1 MESVIER
8 IKKGNFSHFH
18 GGIHPPEQKFLTSTK
33 PIASAQIPEQ
43 LIIPLRQHI
52 GQAGKL
58 IISVGDKVLKGQALT
73 TIDTPMSLPVHAPTS
88 GTITDIKL
96 MPIPHPSGLSEAC
109 VILTPDGDDTWQP
122 RKICPDYKLLSK
134 ENILDKIANAGIA
147 GMGGAGFPT
156 KVKVSTLSKIEYLI
170 INAAECEPYITADD
184 LLIQEHSPT
193 ILDGIKIIDH
203 LLSPTNILIG
213 IEDNKPKA
221 IDALMKATADIDHL
235 QVCVIP
241 TKYPSGGE
249 KQLIQI
255 LTGQEVPSGV
265 LPSSLGI
272 IMQNIGTCFA
282 IADAV
287 INDTP
292 LIKRVVTISGQALEK
307 PQNIWALIGTPV
319 GFLTKHC
326 GYQNNEKQHLIMG
339 GPMMGFSLPTDQ
351 IPVIKSTNCI
361 LAPSE
366 IEIASPFSST
376 SSKEVECIRCGQCAD
391 VCPAQLLPQELQWS
405 AKAKDQAQLAKLNLF
420 DCIECGACAYV
431 CPSQIPLVHYYRVAK
446 AEIRQQKLLDIKA
459 EKAKVRFEARK
470 LRLERE
476 KIARAEKHKKAA
488 EARKARMNSG
498 TAAAKSEKS
507 AVADALARVKAK
519 KAQANKA
526 IASSDNNKENPAT
539 EQVDSGKSQV
549 ANAIARA
556 KSKKLAQQEQA
567 QLDAIDTQQ
576 DNESPSSLATKQ
588 IEPVVIDK
596 KAKVAAAIAKA
607 KAKKRQKETT
617 ANNTD
622 SDTDSNSESESN
634 DSATTQST
642 SNKADHKTIDTAV
655 TESVNAPESANK
667 TLDKKAK
674 VAAAIAKAK
683 AKKRQKETT
692 ANNTDSDTDTNSESN
707 SESESNDSATIQ
719 STSNKA
725 EHETI
730 DTAVTESVNAP
741 ESANKA
747 LDKKAK
753 IAAAIA
759 KAKSKAKSKAKAK
772 SAIKSESDASLQNV
786 ETSTTKIE
794 PSQEPMKNAEI
805 EHETSDVQS
814 KVNNNTADIDRK
826 AKIAAAI
833 AKAKAKKLANN
844 TQKSSSE
851 SSKQKLQ
858 QPEHSEIVEA
868 KAKNLEAEN
877 KKARVAAAVAKAKAK
892 KLAASA
898 NKSTHSE

>member
-58 IISVGDKVLKGQALT
+58 IISVGDRVLKGQALT

-109 VILTPDGDDTWQP
+109 VILTPDGDDTWQQ

-272 IMQNIGTCFA
+272 VMQNIGTCFA

-319 GFLTKHC
+319 GFLTKYC

-405 AKAKDQAQLAKLNLF
+405 AKAKDQPQLAKLNLF

-476 KIARAEKHKKAA
+476 KVARAEKHKKAA

-498 TAAAKSEKS
+498 TTAAKSEKS

-519 KAQANKA
+519 KAQTNKA
-526 IASSDNNKENPAT
+526 IASSDSNKENSPT

-556 KSKKLAQQEQA
+556 KAKKLAQQEQA
-567 QLDAIDTQQ
+567 QIDAIDTQQ
-576 DNESPSSLATKQ
+576 DNESPSSLATTK

-617 ANNTD
+617 ANNTDSDTDSDTDSNSESNDSATIQSTSNKADHKTIDTAVTESVNAPESANKTLDKKAKVAAAIAKAKAKKRQKETTANNAD

-692 ANNTDSDTDTNSESN
+692 ANNTDSDTGSN
-707 SESESNDSATIQ
+707 SESESNDSATTQ
-719 STSNKA
+719 SASNKSD
-725 EHETI
+725 HETI

-741 ESANKA
+741 ESDNKT

-753 IAAAIA
+753 IAAA
-759 KAKSKAKSKAKAK
+759 
-772 SAIKSESDASLQNV
+772 V
-786 ETSTTKIE
+786 
-794 PSQEPMKNAEI
+794 
-805 EHETSDVQS
+805 
-814 KVNNNTADIDRK
+814 
-826 AKIAAAI
+826 

-844 TQKSSSE
+844 AQKSSSE
-851 SSKQKLQ
+851 TSKQKQQ
-858 QPEHSEIVEA
+858 QPEHSENVEA
-868 KAKNLEAEN
+868 EAKNLEAEN

>member
-622 SDTDSNSESESN
+622 SNSESERN